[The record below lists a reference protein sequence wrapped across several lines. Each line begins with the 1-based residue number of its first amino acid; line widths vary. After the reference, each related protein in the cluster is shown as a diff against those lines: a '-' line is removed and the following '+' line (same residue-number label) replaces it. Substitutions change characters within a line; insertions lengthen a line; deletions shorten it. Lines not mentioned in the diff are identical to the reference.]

1 VETPVEG
8 ILTIAGTQA
17 TAGKSSI
24 VHTTTA
30 SWGLKKSKCSNNIPS
45 AVSQQTTEAIGA
57 SWAAA
62 LAEMLAT

>member
-8 ILTIAGTQA
+8 ILTIAETQA

-24 VHTTTA
+24 VHTTTLA
-30 SWGLKKSKCSNNIPS
+30 WSLKKSKGSNNIPTALS
-45 AVSQQTTEAIGA
+45 HQKQAIGA
-57 SWAAA
+57 SWTAA